1 MGPGITVV
9 MSIGEIIGLIIV
21 GLVVGA
27 LGRLVHPGP
36 DPMGILMTIV
46 IGIAS
51 TLLVFWLVGGGI
63 LGWILAV
70 VVAVVLVAIWSRM
83 VGPRRRTVVG
93 PV

>member
-1 MGPGITVV
+1 

-27 LGRLVHPGP
+27 LGRFVHPGP

-51 TLLVFWLVGGGI
+51 TLLVFWLVGGI
-63 LGWILAV
+63 RGWILAV

-83 VGPRRRTVVG
+83 VGPRRSTAVG

>member
-1 MGPGITVV
+1 MT
-9 MSIGEIIGLIIV
+9 IGEIIGLIIV

-27 LGRLVHPGP
+27 LGRLIHPGP

-70 VVAVVLVAIWSRM
+70 VVAIVLVAIWSRV
-83 VGPRRRTVVG
+83 VGPRRTTAVG

>member
-1 MGPGITVV
+1 
-9 MSIGEIIGLIIV
+9 
-21 GLVVGA
+21 
-27 LGRLVHPGP
+27 
-36 DPMGILMTIV
+36 MTIV